1 MEVDMTK
8 GNPFPIIL
16 KFMIPL
22 FIGNVFQQLY
32 NMADTII
39 VGRFVS
45 SDALAA
51 VGATGNIMFLVLGF
65 SQGLCTGFTVLTS
78 QAFGAQNYKRVKRSV
93 ANGILLALIVIVI
106 VTVLS
111 VSLMR
116 PLLHLMNT
124 PVNIY
129 NDSLTYITII
139 CLGTVAS
146 VYYNLLS
153 AYIRAIGNSRVPLY
167 FLIFSACINVVLDL
181 LFIIVGNM
189 GVAGAAW
196 ATNIS
201 QGLSAIL
208 CLAYIRFKADVLWP
222 NASDWRINV
231 KDTKHQMAVGVPMA
245 LQFAITASGTMVM
258 QSAINLFGST
268 AVAAYTAANKLH
280 NVMTQ
285 QMLAMGQAIATYC
298 GQNYGFRDSNRI
310 SQGIRAA
317 VVIEIVYSII
327 SAIGCNLLLR
337 PVMSLF
343 FASSG
348 TTAADAAQG
357 AAQTLDTITLMMP
370 WARTYI
376 RIATMF
382 YIPLSFIFI
391 FRNAM
396 QGCGYG
402 FLPMMGGVVEF
413 FARLIVALITMHTMS
428 FPLAAFCDP
437 AAWIAAGAFTAIS
450 YLYVIKRIR
459 VELGAVSH

>member
-1 MEVDMTK
+1 MEVTMTK

-78 QAFGAQNYKRVKRSV
+78 QSYGAQNYKRVKRSV
-93 ANGILLALIVIVI
+93 ANGILLALIVICI
-106 VTVLS
+106 VTLLS

-124 PVNIY
+124 PANIY
-129 NDSLTYITII
+129 QDSLTYITII
-139 CLGTVAS
+139 CAGTVCS
-146 VYYNLLS
+146 VYYNLFS
-153 AYIRAIGNSRVPLY
+153 AFIRSIGNSKVPLY
-167 FLIFSACINVVLDL
+167 FLIFSACLNVGLDL
-181 LFIIVGNM
+181 IFIIVGKM

-196 ATNIS
+196 ATNLS
-201 QGLSAIL
+201 QGISAIL
-208 CLAYIRFKADVLWP
+208 CLVYIHQKATVLWP
-222 NASDWRINV
+222 DKKDWHINRV
-231 KDTKHQMAVGVPMA
+231 DTQHQMAVGVPMA
-245 LQFAITASGTMVM
+245 LQFGITASGTMVM

-268 AVAAYTAANKLH
+268 AVAAYTAANKL
-280 NVMTQ
+280 NSLMVQ
-285 QMLAMGQAIATYC
+285 EMLAMGQAVATYC
-298 GQNYGFRDSNRI
+298 GQNYGCRDSNRI
-310 SQGIRAA
+310 NKGVHAA
-317 VVIEIVYSII
+317 IVIEVTY
-327 SAIGCNLLLR
+327 AILAAILCVFLLK

-343 FASSG
+343 FANTGSVTDG
-348 TTAADAAQG
+348 EV
-357 AAQTLDTITLMMP
+357 LDTISLMMP
-370 WARTYI
+370 WARTYNHTVI
-376 RIATMF
+376 MF

-396 QGCGYG
+396 QGCGHG

-413 FARLIVALITMHTMS
+413 FARLIVALIAMHLTS
-428 FPLAAFCDP
+428 FQLAVFCDP
-437 AAWIAAGAFTAIS
+437 AAWIAAGTFTAVS
-450 YLYVIKRIR
+450 YSFVIKRVR
-459 VELGAVSH
+459 RELARME

>member
-1 MEVDMTK
+1 MEVTMTK

-45 SDALAA
+45 ADALAA

-78 QAFGAQNYKRVKRSV
+78 QAYGARNYKRVKRSV

-106 VTVLS
+106 VTLLS
-111 VSLMR
+111 VSLMK
-116 PLLHLMNT
+116 PLLNLMNT
-124 PVNIY
+124 PTNIF

-146 VYYNLLS
+146 VYYNLFS
-153 AYIRAIGNSRVPLY
+153 AFIRSIGNSRVPLY
-167 FLIFSACINVVLDL
+167 FLLFSASLNVGLDL
-181 LFIIVGNM
+181 LFIIVGKM

-196 ATNIS
+196 ATNLS
-201 QGLSAIL
+201 QGISAIL
-208 CLAYIRFKADVLWP
+208 CLFYIYSKAKVLWP
-222 NASDWRINV
+222 EPSDWRINIT
-231 KDTKHQMAVGVPMA
+231 DTQHQMAVGVPMA
-245 LQFAITASGTMVM
+245 LQFGITASGTMVM

-280 NVMTQ
+280 SLMIQ
-285 QMLAMGQAIATYC
+285 EMLAMGQAVATYC
-298 GQNYGFRDSNRI
+298 GQNYGGGDSNRI
-310 SQGIRAA
+310 NKGVHAA
-317 VVIEIVYSII
+317 IAIEITYAII
-327 SAIGCNLLLR
+327 AALLCNVLLR

-343 FASSG
+343 FADSG
-348 TTAADAAQG
+348 SAAVAGSLEA
-357 AAQTLDTITLMMP
+357 LDTVSLMMP
-370 WARTYI
+370 WSSTYI
-376 RIATMF
+376 HIVTMF

-396 QGCGYG
+396 QGCGHG

-413 FARLIVALITMHTMS
+413 FARLLVALIAMHIMS
-428 FPLAAFCDP
+428 FPLAVFCDP
-437 AAWIAAGAFTAIS
+437 AAWIAAGAFTAVS
-450 YLYVIKRIR
+450 YTFVIKKVRK
-459 VELGAVSH
+459 ELTRMH

>member
-1 MEVDMTK
+1 MEVTMTK

-39 VGRFVS
+39 VGRYVS
-45 SDALAA
+45 ADALAA

-78 QAFGAQNYKRVKRSV
+78 QAYGAKNYKRVKRSV

-106 VTVLS
+106 VTILS

-116 PLLHLMNT
+116 PLLHIMNT
-124 PVNIY
+124 PVNIFH
-129 NDSLTYITII
+129 DSLTYITII

-146 VYYNLLS
+146 VYYNLFS
-153 AYIRAIGNSRVPLY
+153 AFIRSIGNSRVPLY
-167 FLIFSACINVVLDL
+167 FLLFSASLNVGLDL

-196 ATNIS
+196 ATNLS
-201 QGLSAIL
+201 QGISAIL
-208 CLAYIRFKADVLWP
+208 CMIYIHSKAKVLWP
-222 NASDWRINV
+222 DRSDWRINIT
-231 KDTKHQMAVGVPMA
+231 DTQHQMAVGVPMA
-245 LQFAITASGTMVM
+245 LQFGITASGTMVM

-268 AVAAYTAANKLH
+268 AVAAYTAANKL
-280 NVMTQ
+280 NSLMLQ
-285 QMLAMGQAIATYC
+285 EMLAMGQAVATYC
-298 GQNYGFRDSNRI
+298 GQNYGGGDSDRI
-310 SQGIRAA
+310 SKGVHAA
-317 VVIEIVYSII
+317 IIIEVIYAII
-327 SAIGCNLLLR
+327 AALLCNVLLR

-343 FASSG
+343 FAGS
-348 TTAADAAQG
+348 G
-357 AAQTLDTITLMMP
+357 AAGSPDTISLMMP
-370 WARTYI
+370 WSSTYI
-376 RIATMF
+376 HIVTLF
-382 YIPLSFIFI
+382 YIPLSMIFI

-396 QGCGYG
+396 QGCGHG

-413 FARLIVALITMHTMS
+413 FARLIVALIAMHIMS

-437 AAWIAAGAFTAIS
+437 AAWIAAGTFTAVS
-450 YLYVIKRIR
+450 YTFVIKKVRK
-459 VELGAVSH
+459 ELRRMH

>member
-1 MEVDMTK
+1 MEVTMTK

-45 SDALAA
+45 ADALAA

-78 QAFGAQNYKRVKRSV
+78 QAYGARNYKRVKRSV

-106 VTVLS
+106 VTLLS
-111 VSLMR
+111 VSLMK
-116 PLLHLMNT
+116 PLLNLMNT
-124 PVNIY
+124 PSNIF

-146 VYYNLLS
+146 VYYNLFS
-153 AYIRAIGNSRVPLY
+153 AFIRSIGNSRVPLY
-167 FLIFSACINVVLDL
+167 FLLFSAGLNVGLDL
-181 LFIIVGNM
+181 LFIIVGKM

-196 ATNIS
+196 ATNLS
-201 QGLSAIL
+201 QGISAVL
-208 CLAYIRFKADVLWP
+208 CLFYIYSKAKVLWP
-222 NASDWRINV
+222 EPSDWRINIT
-231 KDTKHQMAVGVPMA
+231 DTQHQMAVGVPMA
-245 LQFAITASGTMVM
+245 LQFGITASGTMVM

-280 NVMTQ
+280 SLMIQ
-285 QMLAMGQAIATYC
+285 EMLAMGQAVATYC
-298 GQNYGFRDSNRI
+298 GQNYGGGDSSRI
-310 SQGIRAA
+310 NKGVHAA
-317 VVIEIVYSII
+317 IAIEITYAII
-327 SAIGCNLLLR
+327 AALLCNVLLR

-343 FASSG
+343 FADSG
-348 TTAADAAQG
+348 SAAVAGSLEA
-357 AAQTLDTITLMMP
+357 LDTVSLMMP
-370 WARTYI
+370 WSSTYI
-376 RIATMF
+376 HIVTMF

-396 QGCGYG
+396 QGCGHG

-413 FARLIVALITMHTMS
+413 FARLIVALIAMHIMS
-428 FPLAAFCDP
+428 FPLAVFCDP
-437 AAWIAAGAFTAIS
+437 AAWIAAGTFTAVS
-450 YLYVIKRIR
+450 YTFVIKKVRK
-459 VELGAVSH
+459 ELTRMH

>member
-1 MEVDMTK
+1 MEITMTK

-78 QAFGAQNYKRVKRSV
+78 QSFGAKNFKRVKRSV
-93 ANGILLALIVIVI
+93 ANGILLALIVIII
-106 VTVLS
+106 VTLLS
-111 VSLMR
+111 VSLMK
-116 PLLHLMNT
+116 PLLLLMNT
-124 PVNIY
+124 PMNIY
-129 NDSLTYITII
+129 HDSLTYITII

-146 VYYNLLS
+146 VYYNLFS
-153 AYIRAIGNSRVPLY
+153 AFIRAIGNSKVPLY
-167 FLIFSACINVVLDL
+167 FLIFSASLNVGLDL
-181 LFIIVGNM
+181 LFIIIGKM

-201 QGLSAIL
+201 QGTSAIL
-208 CLAYIRFKADVLWP
+208 CLFYIHSKAKVLWP
-222 NASDWRINV
+222 EATDWKIN
-231 KDTKHQMAVGVPMA
+231 KLDTQHQMAVGIPMA

-280 NVMTQ
+280 GVMTQ
-285 QMLAMGQAIATYC
+285 EMLAMGQAVATYC
-298 GQNYGFRDSNRI
+298 GQNYGCGDSNRI
-310 SQGIRAA
+310 NKGVHAA
-317 VVIEIVYSII
+317 IVIEIIYSII
-327 SAIGCNLLLR
+327 AAILCSLLLK
-337 PVMSLF
+337 PVMSVF
-343 FASSG
+343 FASSQ
-348 TTAADAAQG
+348 AAG
-357 AAQTLDTITLMMP
+357 AAAGTAEALDTISLMMP
-370 WARTYI
+370 WSSTYI
-376 RIATMF
+376 HIVVMF

-396 QGCGYG
+396 QGCGHG

-413 FARLIVALITMHTMS
+413 FARLIVALIAMHLMS
-428 FPLAAFCDP
+428 FPLAVFCDP
-437 AAWIAAGAFTAIS
+437 AAWIAAGSFTAVS
-450 YLYVIKRIR
+450 YTFVIKRVR
-459 VELGAVSH
+459 KELSYNH

>member
-39 VGRFVS
+39 VGRFVG

-65 SQGLCTGFTVLTS
+65 SQGLCTGFTVLTA
-78 QAFGAQNYKRVKRSV
+78 QAFGAQNYRKVKRSV
-93 ANGILLALIVIVI
+93 ANGILLALIVII
-106 VTVLS
+106 TVTLLS
-111 VSLMR
+111 VSLMN

-124 PVNIY
+124 PSNIFR
-129 NDSLTYITII
+129 DSLTYITII

-146 VYYNLLS
+146 VFYNLFS
-153 AYIRAIGNSRVPLY
+153 AFLRAIGNSRVPLY

-181 LFIIVGNM
+181 IFIIVGKM

-201 QGLSAIL
+201 QGLSALL
-208 CLAYIRFKADVLWP
+208 CLMYIRFKANVLWP
-222 NASDWRINV
+222 ELRDWRINRV
-231 KDTKHQMAVGVPMA
+231 DTQHQMAVGIPMA
-245 LQFAITASGTMVM
+245 LQFAITASGTMIM

-280 NVMTQ
+280 SVMTQ
-285 QMLAMGQAIATYC
+285 EMIAMGQAMATYS
-298 GQNYGFRDSNRI
+298 GQNYGHGDSDRI
-310 SQGIRAA
+310 NKGIRAS
-317 VVIEIVYSII
+317 VIIEIIYSII
-327 SAIGCNLLLR
+327 GAIGCNLLLR
-337 PVMSLF
+337 PVMTLF

-348 TTAADAAQG
+348 SASNAAQG
-357 AAQTLDTITLMMP
+357 TAAALDTITLMMP
-370 WARTYI
+370 WATTYI
-376 RIATMF
+376 RIVTIF

-396 QGCGYG
+396 QGCGHG

-413 FARLIVALITMHTMS
+413 FARLVVAVIAMHTMS
-428 FPLAAFCDP
+428 FPLAVFCDP
-437 AAWIAAGAFTAIS
+437 AAWITAGAFTAIA
-450 YLYVIKRIR
+450 YLSVIKKVRR
-459 VELGAVSH
+459 ELNNKNL